1 MKCHL
6 CKMKLSMYKPQL
18 MTIFCCDFC
27 IMGSMKLCELI
38 FIDNKLNEFVLGYKF
53 EDNLYYILQIIVDKF
68 AENKSAHIYLDKG
81 IAEDTIF
88 GLSMVTNQV
97 FESVCK
103 NTNNLNNFMNFDLNN
118 IYDSGLN
125 IINKLLLLKNFL

>member
-1 MKCHL
+1 
-6 CKMKLSMYKPQL
+6 
-18 MTIFCCDFC
+18 
-27 IMGSMKLCELI
+27 MGAMKLCELI
-38 FIDNKLNEFVLGYKF
+38 FTDNKLNEFVLGYKF
-53 EDNLYYILQIIVDKF
+53 EDNLYYILQVIVDKS
-68 AENKSAHIYLDKG
+68 ENKSAHIYLDKG
-81 IAEDTIF
+81 IAEDTAF